1 MTSNTG
7 VYASIHITSSEN
19 IYHNSLQYGNTLMS
33 VCLLQC
39 GAQVL
44 PVHIHSVENEPK
56 YIQNGPEMK
65 EISSKCLKYFC
76 LLGGCYTC
84 IGLHPYWYHNCL
96 CMCMHWKGWKLS
108 TKHCSLSLYT
118 TALLQPQCSECQF
131 GPVRSF
137 ATKSYKYYELW
148 QEGKIE
154 SSHKEFKEWIQWA

>member
-1 MTSNTG
+1 MLSTS
-7 VYASIHITSSEN
+7 ITCA
-19 IYHNSLQYGNTLMS
+19 YP
-33 VCLLQC
+33 QC
-39 GAQVL
+39 W
-44 PVHIHSVENEPK
+44 NEPK

-148 QEGKIE
+148 LALLQDTSE
-154 SSHKEFKEWIQWA
+154 SWQQRVWGIGWQTACPTCPGLFKSWECCQMSVGEP